1 MPQCWLMP
9 AVCVSRTDC
18 LREVH
23 CALALLKP
31 LCLVFDPVRG
41 GAPLPDLE
49 AECDVKLQPAIFG
62 PPDNKRDVIPW
73 HRIKDVRL
81 PHPLARPSRSP
92 LPSPPHSLSRPFAAP
107 KIPHHSI
114 RSSNSWRSS
123 SWQSRCCSA
132 AHYKSTVASASSYR
146 ASCSA
151 RGWCC
156 AGAPSC
162 TPHQTTRVLWRW
174 PRTSRRP

>member
-1 MPQCWLMP
+1 MMLAHALC
-9 AVCVSRTDC
+9 VCVSRTDC

-23 CALALLKP
+23 CTLALLKP

-49 AECDVKLQPAIFG
+49 AACDVKLQPAIFG

-81 PHPLARPSRSP
+81 PHTHPLGPQGHPYPHPHTLSLDP
-92 LPSPPHSLSRPFAAP
+92 LCTP

-123 SWQSRCCSA
+123 
-132 AHYKSTVASASSYR
+132 
-146 ASCSA
+146 
-151 RGWCC
+151 
-156 AGAPSC
+156 
-162 TPHQTTRVLWRW
+162 
-174 PRTSRRP
+174 

>member
-1 MPQCWLMP
+1 MGPNAMMLAHALC
-9 AVCVSRTDC
+9 VCVSRTDC

-23 CALALLKP
+23 CTLALLKP

-81 PHPLARPSRSP
+81 PHTHPLG
-92 LPSPPHSLSRPFAAP
+92 PHPYPHPHTLSLSRPFAAP

-123 SWQSRCCSA
+123 
-132 AHYKSTVASASSYR
+132 
-146 ASCSA
+146 
-151 RGWCC
+151 
-156 AGAPSC
+156 
-162 TPHQTTRVLWRW
+162 
-174 PRTSRRP
+174 